1 MYLISKIG
9 LLALVGGADFDA
21 VAAANRVLQD

>member
-9 LLALVGGADFDA
+9 LLALVGEADLEA
-21 VAAANRVLQD
+21 VAALNQVLEN